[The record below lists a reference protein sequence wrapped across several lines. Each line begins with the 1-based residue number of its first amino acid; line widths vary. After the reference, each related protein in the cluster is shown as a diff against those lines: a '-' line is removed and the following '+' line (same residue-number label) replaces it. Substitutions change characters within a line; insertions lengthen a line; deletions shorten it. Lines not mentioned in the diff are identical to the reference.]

1 MAPFFLRKKQNS
13 DQKARRATVDRFP
26 TFLSSLNIGT
36 LLFGTILIYILI
48 TLVVY
53 LTQEHTTSYEVVS
66 GTISGNYRYSAIAL
80 VEEEI
85 ETAGES
91 GSITY
96 YAREGSKVNAGM
108 MICSIGAAPVLQRD
122 EAGGSIVTTLSA
134 EDSAV
139 AKEAMGTLAVNF
151 NPDAFSEIY
160 DFKSDLQGIILQS
173 SIDENAG
180 SYVSGSYEAP
190 VSGFVVYATDG
201 LEGMTEEQLTK
212 DLFDRS
218 SYFRTNLRLKSAVSA
233 GDPVYKLVTN
243 DTWSLY
249 FPVEERLKMDL
260 EGLTRLRVRFL
271 KDNQTFSAP
280 IELVEGQDGLYGKIT
295 LSSSLVRYVTD
306 RFLDIELI
314 LNRVRGLKIPV
325 SSITEKTF
333 VRVPEEY
340 VKENPDT
347 SSEVSVVRET
357 FAADGS
363 ASQGRVTA
371 SVYSHNR
378 EKGWYL
384 LDPKLFSIGDNII
397 MPDSTRR
404 FQISEDA
411 METIQG
417 VYNINKGYA
426 VFRAVTVIDENEE
439 FAIVDA
445 NNAYG
450 LSAHDRIVLDASGV
464 KDDDIVK

>member
-1 MAPFFLRKKQNS
+1 MA
-13 DQKARRATVDRFP
+13 KA
-26 TFLSSLNIGT
+26 SS
-36 LLFGTILIYILI
+36 
-48 TLVVY
+48 
-53 LTQEHTTSYEVVS
+53 TQ
-66 GTISGNYRYSAIAL
+66 
-80 VEEEI
+80 
-85 ETAGES
+85 
-91 GSITY
+91 
-96 YAREGSKVNAGM
+96 
-108 MICSIGAAPVLQRD
+108 
-122 EAGGSIVTTLSA
+122 LSA

-201 LEGMTEEQLTK
+201 LEELTEDQLTR

-357 FAADGS
+357 FAADSS
-363 ASQGRVTA
+363 ASQGR
-371 SVYSHNR
+371 R
-378 EKGWYL
+378 DGFRL
-384 LDPKLFSIGDNII
+384 LA
-397 MPDSTRR
+397 
-404 FQISEDA
+404 Q
-411 METIQG
+411 
-417 VYNINKGYA
+417 
-426 VFRAVTVIDENEE
+426 
-439 FAIVDA
+439 
-445 NNAYG
+445 
-450 LSAHDRIVLDASGV
+450 
-464 KDDDIVK
+464 